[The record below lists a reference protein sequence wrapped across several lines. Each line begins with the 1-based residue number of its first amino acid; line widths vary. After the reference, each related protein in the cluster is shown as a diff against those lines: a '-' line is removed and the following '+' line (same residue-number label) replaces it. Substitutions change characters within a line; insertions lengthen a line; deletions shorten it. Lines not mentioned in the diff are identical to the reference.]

1 VQVVASEGVVVPP
14 DRANLTQLYCDFR
27 QQLFTCALAVT
38 GSPSRAEDAVHD
50 AFFRMLRRQDA
61 AGNRVTDLKAY
72 VFRAVRNAS
81 FDQLRRLGPPR
92 EPLPDYVFD
101 PASGP
106 AATAEDADFKRQ
118 IVELLARLSP
128 DERETIVLHL
138 YGDLTFQ
145 EIATIREAPMGTVVT
160 WYRRG
165 LDKLRR
171 KLEVPDGTV

>member
-1 VQVVASEGVVVPP
+1 MPGKRLAVPS
-14 DRANLTQLYCDFR
+14 DRQSLEQLYCDFR

-50 AFFRMLRRQDA
+50 AFCRLLRRPDA
-61 AGNRVTDLKAY
+61 PGNRTIDLKAY
-72 VFRAVRNAS
+72 VFRAVRNAAL
-81 FDQLRRLGPPR
+81 DQRRRFGSPG
-92 EPLPDYVFD
+92 EPLPEYVFD

-106 AATAEDADFKRQ
+106 AASAEDAEFKRQ
-118 IVELLARLSP
+118 VVQLLARLSP
-128 DERETIVLHL
+128 DECETIVLHL

-145 EIATIREAPMGTVVT
+145 EIASVREAPLGTVVS

-171 KLEVPDGTV
+171 KLEVPDEAV

>member
-1 VQVVASEGVVVPP
+1 MPSKGLAVPP
-14 DRANLTQLYCDFR
+14 DHANLTQLYCDFR

-50 AFFRMLRRQDA
+50 AFCQLLRRQDA
-61 AGNRVTDLKAY
+61 ADDRMMDLKAY
-72 VFRAVRNAS
+72 VFRAVRNAAL
-81 FDQLRRLGPPR
+81 DQLRRLGPPR

-106 AATAEDADFKRQ
+106 AASAEDAEFKRQ
-118 IVELLARLSP
+118 VVELLARLSP

-138 YGDLTFQ
+138 YGNFTFQ
-145 EIATIREAPMGTVVT
+145 EIATLRQAPMGTVVS

-171 KLEVPDGTV
+171 KLEVADGAV